1 VVVATDSVPPYW
13 GVPALSHQFP
23 VLEVVAVTAAVV
35 DVVLMAVDVVE
46 MTVVVVVVV
55 VVKGCVVVDVVVV
68 DELQEAKITD
78 ATMRKLANIQIIPLF
93 TYFSFLL
100 EDFWKIIKTLFLIIL
115 ILLSSLNIFI

>member
-1 VVVATDSVPPYW
+1 MVVATVRVPPYW

-23 VLEVVAVTAAVV
+23 VPEVVDVTAAVV
-35 DVVLMAVDVVE
+35 DVVLTAVDVVE
-46 MTVVVVVVV
+46 MTAVVVVVV

-100 EDFWKIIKTLFLIIL
+100 EYFE
-115 ILLSSLNIFI
+115 N

>member
-1 VVVATDSVPPYW
+1 
-13 GVPALSHQFP
+13 
-23 VLEVVAVTAAVV
+23 VLEAVVVTAAVV

-46 MTVVVVVVV
+46 TTAVVGVVVVM
-55 VVKGCVVVDVVVV
+55 GCVVVDAVVV

-100 EDFWKIIKTLFLIIL
+100 EDFWKMFINLFLIIL
-115 ILLSSLNIFI
+115 MFQTSSSNTT

>member
-1 VVVATDSVPPYW
+1 
-13 GVPALSHQFP
+13 

-46 MTVVVVVVV
+46 MTAVVVVVV

-78 ATMRKLANIQIIPLF
+78 ATMRKLANIQIILF
-93 TYFSFLL
+93 SPISPFCL
-100 EDFWKIIKTLFLIIL
+100 KTFGK
-115 ILLSSLNIFI
+115 